1 MEDPKI
7 IFTSGNIKNEIDKL
21 NVLINKKKNHN
32 LYIKIFMIFL
42 AIGIGINCYF
52 LYKPKILLFL
62 GIILISFLILAYILE
77 AICFISYEM
86 NNYIEKLDFLENVQ
100 NNTFRRYDSIQYS
113 IVRYHYS
120 EQGIIKLKSFTY
132 DKEEI
137 REDIEEDRLVF
148 DNGKVIYQKR
158 FRHY

>member
-21 NVLINKKKNHN
+21 NVLINKKKEHN

-42 AIGIGINCYF
+42 VIGIGIHCYF
-52 LYKPKILLFL
+52 LYKRKILLFI
-62 GIILISFLILAYILE
+62 GIILILFLILACILE
-77 AICFISYEM
+77 AICFISHKID
-86 NNYIEKLDFLENVQ
+86 NYIEKLNFLENVQ
-100 NNTFRRYDSIQYS
+100 NNTFRRYDSIQYG
-113 IVRYHYS
+113 IVRYHFS
-120 EQGIIKLKSFTY
+120 EQGTIKLKSFTY